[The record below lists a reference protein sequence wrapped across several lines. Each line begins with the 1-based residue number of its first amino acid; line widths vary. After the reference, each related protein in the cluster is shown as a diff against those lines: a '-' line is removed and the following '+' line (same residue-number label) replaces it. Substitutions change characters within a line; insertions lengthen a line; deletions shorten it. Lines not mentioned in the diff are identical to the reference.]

1 MMKRIHLVCK
11 INKLN
16 EQFSEQLQAIKKNI
30 TIISLMNNTT
40 FSLARTVVQL
50 RPASS
55 LGVSAELNPRLIS
68 EVNWLTVSLLVWT
81 YVCGLYLWHD
91 WSLSYLKKTNFLYI
105 FLLHSLDCCIISWLH
120 LPAYETDA
128 VGEPQGGREI
138 PQLFLLKYA
147 NW

>member
-1 MMKRIHLVCK
+1 MKRIHLVCK

-68 EVNWLTVSLLVWT
+68 EVNWLIVSLLVWT

-91 WSLSYLKKTNFLYI
+91 WSLSYLKKLTSYTYF
-105 FLLHSLDCCIISWLH
+105 FC
-120 LPAYETDA
+120 T
-128 VGEPQGGREI
+128 V
-138 PQLFLLKYA
+138 
-147 NW
+147 